1 MPRKGDKRKRRSD
14 DESSS
19 GASTSKNAKNTKKE
33 ETPAIEEV
41 TTIPAVFTKSGKVLA
56 FGQGDVG
63 QLGLGDE
70 VLERKRPALVKEVDD
85 IKFIQSVCGGMHTV
99 ILTEDGEVYTFG
111 CNDEGALG
119 RATSGTDDEEYYARK
134 VALPDGVK
142 IIQVSAGDSHTAALS
157 DKGEVYAWGAYRD
170 ASGQMGLTAAS
181 LGKKNEIRKIYPKG
195 DEIEDP
201 AIKVASGNDHT
212 VILTKDGSIYTN
224 GTGEQGQLGRLKEC
238 FGHRGGRRGL
248 DFLLSP
254 QLVRF
259 RRKVRF
265 SDIFTGSFC
274 TFALSSDTNDVY
286 AWGLN
291 NYGQLGSGTN
301 DNYFNPK
308 VIKPLTEIRNQSKSN
323 QMVIQ
328 GGQHHSIMVDGEGI
342 VYSFGRAEYG
352 RLGLGTDAKETAVP
366 VKVPKLAD
374 KKVKDVACGE
384 SVSYAVTEKGQLYSW
399 GFGTTLQLGV
409 GDDDDIY
416 EPELV
421 KSKNLDPE
429 TDEVLTISG
438 GGQHVS
444 LVVCKKENTAN
455 GHES

>member
-224 GTGEQGQLGRLKEC
+224 GTGEQGQLGRL
-238 FGHRGGRRGL
+238 
-248 DFLLSP
+248 D
-254 QLVRF
+254 
-259 RRKVRF
+259 
-265 SDIFTGSFC
+265 
-274 TFALSSDTNDVY
+274 
-286 AWGLN
+286 
-291 NYGQLGSGTN
+291 
-301 DNYFNPK
+301 
-308 VIKPLTEIRNQSKSN
+308 
-323 QMVIQ
+323 
-328 GGQHHSIMVDGEGI
+328 
-342 VYSFGRAEYG
+342 
-352 RLGLGTDAKETAVP
+352 
-366 VKVPKLAD
+366 
-374 KKVKDVACGE
+374 
-384 SVSYAVTEKGQLYSW
+384 
-399 GFGTTLQLGV
+399 
-409 GDDDDIY
+409 
-416 EPELV
+416 
-421 KSKNLDPE
+421 
-429 TDEVLTISG
+429 
-438 GGQHVS
+438 
-444 LVVCKKENTAN
+444 
-455 GHES
+455 